1 MLIAKIISMSPI
13 QMEALDFRYLLLE
26 YYKKLKISENELAVI
41 LMIDHLLNQK
51 NSLVTPDL
59 LSLKMNLSSKEL
71 DKILVTLIERNLLTY
86 EVGKKIKVS
95 LKPLHKKLYDTF
107 QVALAKEQ
115 ETASSEIKAA
125 QLQNIYQVF
134 EKELQRSLSPLEF
147 ALIGEWVNDGFSDE
161 TIIAALNEAIS
172 KGKKTL
178 KSIDKILVQY
188 KIRDDME
195 KEGLSVVKET
205 WDNDIEKT
213 MEIAKAKWIDD

>member
-1 MLIAKIISMSPI
+1 MSPI